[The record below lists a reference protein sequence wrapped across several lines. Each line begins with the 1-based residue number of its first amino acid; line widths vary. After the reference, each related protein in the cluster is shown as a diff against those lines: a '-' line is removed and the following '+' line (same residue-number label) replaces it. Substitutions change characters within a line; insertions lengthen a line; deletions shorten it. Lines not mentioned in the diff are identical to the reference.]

1 MNKRFFVI
9 VGIVGIGFLLAATV
23 IKTAP
28 KPMKKA
34 IVVQAPLVEVAGFN
48 PAENRPSWQGGA
60 SVNANKSVNLVAQV
74 SGQIMTMNPL
84 AVPGSFVK
92 KGTILATIDD
102 ANYRLV
108 LQQKKA
114 KVIQAQSSLDM
125 EQAQVQNAKKDYQR
139 SGIKLNSAGKALAL
153 RQPQLASAKAA
164 LNIANTDL
172 KKARLDVSRTRVSMP
187 FDGHVLSHKLTE
199 GAFVN
204 NTSAVFEVL
213 NAEQYWLE
221 LKVPQEFIDVL
232 DKDYPVKVARLNQ
245 SKSRQASILTI
256 LPQVDATD
264 RQARILIRIDNPL
277 GLNDVNSDTS
287 DITSNQKPLSIRY
300 NEFVQVTLFGMSF
313 GDVLKIETDTLNGTN
328 KVWVVDG
335 SMQLQQRSV
344 TVLYSGREFSWVNIQ
359 TLAKDQMLLSSL
371 DSPKAGLI
379 VRLATDAQVN
389 EKVVEAEI
397 DVDVESDVKADGEV
411 LGQ

>member
-9 VGIVGIGFLLAATV
+9 ISIVGIGFLLAATV

-28 KPMKKA
+28 KPMKKT
-34 IVVQAPLVEVAGFN
+34 IVAQAPLVEVAGFN
-48 PAENRPSWQGGA
+48 SSETRPSWQGGA

-74 SGQIMTMNPL
+74 SGQIVTMNPL

-187 FDGHVLSHKLTE
+187 FDGHVLSHKLTK

-213 NAEQYWLE
+213 NAQQYWLE
-221 LKVPQEFIDVL
+221 LKVPQEFIEVL
-232 DKDYPVKVARLNQ
+232 DQDYPVEVARLNQ
-245 SKSRQASILTI
+245 VESRQASILTI
-256 LPQVDATD
+256 LPQVDAMD
-264 RQARILIRIDNPL
+264 RQARILISIDNPL
-277 GLNDVNSDTS
+277 GLNGVNSDTS
-287 DITSNQKPLSIRY
+287 NNISNQKPLSIRY
-300 NEFVQVTLFGMSF
+300 NEFVQVTLFAMSF
-313 GDVLKIETDTLNGTN
+313 SDALKIKTDTLNGSN

-335 SMQLQQRSV
+335 NMQLQHRSV
-344 TVLYSGREFSWVNIQ
+344 TVLYSGREFSWVKIQ
-359 TLAKDQMLLSSL
+359 TQAQDQMLLSSL
-371 DSPKAGLI
+371 DSPKEGQT
-379 VRLATDAQVN
+379 VRLKTDVQAN
-389 EKVVEAEI
+389 ERTVKTEVETE
-397 DVDVESDVKADGEV
+397 VKADVETGAEV
-411 LGQ
+411 VGQ